1 MYSKGGQTM
10 AKDIMNEIN
19 DKEKEAQDLIRYS
32 EIVEV
37 IDEKDKHGYW
47 RTYYLV
53 DEHGL
58 PCKVIKRNGKVDEI
72 IRFKRVD

>member
-1 MYSKGGQTM
+1 MNN
-10 AKDIMNEIN
+10 KD

-37 IDEKDKHGYW
+37 IDEEDKHGYW
-47 RTYYLV
+47 RTYYLM
-53 DEHGL
+53 DENGL
-58 PCKVIKRNGKVDEI
+58 PCKVIKHNGKVDKI